1 MSRTRREL
9 PLSSSPSFRLV
20 EVMCLPQRHL
30 AGERWRECSRSCL
43 SIVSSSGLVS
53 EPWNKCTSVQTSIW
67 TIATPR
73 VCCVHCQPNPE
84 KEDLGFASGELRPV
98 IEKNLK
104 KKVLWPSKH
113 SFRFFH
119 DKICIYT
126 HTHTHISLIQFAVR
140 LKLTAIL

>member
-1 MSRTRREL
+1 M
-9 PLSSSPSFRLV
+9 SSSPPFRLV
-20 EVMCLPQRHL
+20 EVMRLPQRHL

-43 SIVSSSGLVS
+43 WIVSSSGLVS

-67 TIATPR
+67 AIATPR
-73 VCCVHCQPNPE
+73 VCRVHCQPNPE
-84 KEDLGFASGELRPV
+84 KEELGFASGELQPV

-104 KKVLWPSKH
+104 KKILWPSKY

-119 DKICIYT
+119 DKYVCIHTHTHT
-126 HTHTHISLIQFAVR
+126 HTHTHISLIQFAVH